1 MSGKEAGRVFT
12 GDVVEKNGAQEG
24 DEVAPDQTVMYL
36 DYRMA
41 GSIDTGT
48 AENPRVYV
56 YAGQE
61 TEPGEN
67 FGKAKYILKTE

>member
-1 MSGKEAGRVFT
+1 MGGVEAGRIFT
-12 GDVVEKNGAQEG
+12 GDAVEKDGDTEGA
-24 DEVAPDQTVMYL
+24 EVATDQTVMYL

-67 FGKAKYILKTE
+67 FGKAKYVLKTE